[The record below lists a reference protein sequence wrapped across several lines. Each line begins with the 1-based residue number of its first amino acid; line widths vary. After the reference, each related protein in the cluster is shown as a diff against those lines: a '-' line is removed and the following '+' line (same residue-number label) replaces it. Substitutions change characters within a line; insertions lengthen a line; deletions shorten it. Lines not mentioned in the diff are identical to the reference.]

1 MSVSEEFFECSA
13 RPFSRVSRAILSA
26 GARLGRDFHLS
37 DSDMIHVSLLIML

>member
-26 GARLGRDFHLS
+26 GARLGGLSLS